1 MMWGWV
7 VISSS
12 SLLLPFWERR
22 GRPSHYAAAFSYSS
36 ERAGPM
42 CVTRRAT
49 RVSDQQLSAEIRA
62 IGYQGW
68 LEEPQDHA
76 NSGHNL
82 PMLG

>member
-1 MMWGWV
+1 VDGIIEDAMNFRGF
-7 VISSS
+7 
-12 SLLLPFWERR
+12 LPEN
-22 GRPSHYAAAFSYSS
+22 AAACSYSS

-42 CVTRRAT
+42 RVTRRAT

-76 NSGHNL
+76 NSGHVL
-82 PMLG
+82 RMLG